1 MEAIIVP
8 CTQEKIWDSQ
18 PGIGAIAAKDAYT
31 KPAFLSWRQHAEQS
45 GKPWFILST
54 KYGLIEPGEKIER
67 YNAPVSRALADTTF
81 LNRLGEQ
88 GRQLGVEKFDQL
100 VLLDWERFQPLVR
113 AAAGNSGVRCV
124 LRKLLY

>member
-1 MEAIIVP
+1 LHSGKDLGRPTWDWRGGRQGRLHEARLP
-8 CTQEKIWDSQ
+8 
-18 PGIGAIAAKDAYT
+18 Y
-31 KPAFLSWRQHAEQS
+31 LEQS

-54 KYGLIEPGEKIER
+54 KYGLIEPGEKIEK
-67 YNAPVSRALADTTF
+67 YNVPVSRALADSAF

-88 GRQLGVEKFDQL
+88 GRQLGLEKFDQL

-113 AAAGNSGVRCV
+113 AAAGDSGVRCV